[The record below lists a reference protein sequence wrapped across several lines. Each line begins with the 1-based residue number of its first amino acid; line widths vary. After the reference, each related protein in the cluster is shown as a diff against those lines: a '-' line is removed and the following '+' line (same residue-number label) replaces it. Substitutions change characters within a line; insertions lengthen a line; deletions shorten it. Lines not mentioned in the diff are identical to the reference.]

1 MNSSQYKQKI
11 MERKLTK
18 KELMVEMFPQTPTKS
33 DDEEG
38 KVEDKNEVESLLD
51 ETEIDEC
58 DVENMN
64 DLKEARERI
73 YGTSQATEMKRLYR
87 LFNKLNN

>member
-1 MNSSQYKQKI
+1 

-18 KELMVEMFPQTPTKS
+18 KELMEEMFPQNQTSLDIK
-33 DDEEG
+33 EG
-38 KVEDKNEVESLLD
+38 
-51 ETEIDEC
+51 EIDESEVENVLDEAGVTEY
-58 DVENMN
+58 DVEDMD

>member
-18 KELMVEMFPQTPTKS
+18 KELMEEMFPQNQTNLDIK
-33 DDEEG
+33 EG
-38 KVEDKNEVESLLD
+38 
-51 ETEIDEC
+51 EIDENEVGNILDEAEDDEC
-58 DVENMN
+58 DEESTN

-73 YGTSQATEMKRLYR
+73 YGKSQTTELRRLYR
-87 LFNKLNN
+87 LFNKING

>member
-18 KELMVEMFPQTPTKS
+18 KELMEEMFPQNQTNLDIKEGEI
-33 DDEEG
+33 DESE
-38 KVEDKNEVESLLD
+38 VEDLLD
-51 ETEIDEC
+51 EAGIDEC
-58 DVENMN
+58 DEGDID

-73 YGTSQATEMKRLYR
+73 YGTSQTTELKRLYR

>member
-18 KELMVEMFPQTPTKS
+18 KELMEEIFPQNQANLDIK
-33 DDEEG
+33 EG
-38 KVEDKNEVESLLD
+38 
-51 ETEIDEC
+51 EIDENEFDNILDEC
-58 DVENMN
+58 DEENTN

-73 YGTSQATEMKRLYR
+73 YGKSQTTELKRLYR
-87 LFNKLNN
+87 LFNKIK

>member
-18 KELMVEMFPQTPTKS
+18 KELMEEMFSQNQAKL
-33 DDEEG
+33 DIKEG
-38 KVEDKNEVESLLD
+38 
-51 ETEIDEC
+51 EIDENEFDNILDEC
-58 DVENMN
+58 DEENTN

-73 YGTSQATEMKRLYR
+73 YGTSQTTELKRLYR

>member
-18 KELMVEMFPQTPTKS
+18 KELMEEMFPQNQANLDIK
-33 DDEEG
+33 EG
-38 KVEDKNEVESLLD
+38 
-51 ETEIDEC
+51 EIDENEFENILDEC
-58 DVENMN
+58 DEENTN

-73 YGTSQATEMKRLYR
+73 YGKSQTTELKRLYR
-87 LFNKLNN
+87 LFNKIK

>member
-18 KELMVEMFPQTPTKS
+18 KELMEEMFPQNQVNLDIK
-33 DDEEG
+33 EG
-38 KVEDKNEVESLLD
+38 
-51 ETEIDEC
+51 EIDENEFENILDEC
-58 DVENMN
+58 DEENTN

-73 YGTSQATEMKRLYR
+73 YGKSQTTELKRLYR
-87 LFNKLNN
+87 LFNKING

>member
-18 KELMVEMFPQTPTKS
+18 KELMEEMFPQNQTNLDIK
-33 DDEEG
+33 EG
-38 KVEDKNEVESLLD
+38 
-51 ETEIDEC
+51 EIDENEF
-58 DVENMN
+58 ENILDEAEDDEYDEENTN

-73 YGTSQATEMKRLYR
+73 YGTSQATELKRLYR

>member
-18 KELMVEMFPQTPTKS
+18 KELMEEMFPQNQANLDIK
-33 DDEEG
+33 EG
-38 KVEDKNEVESLLD
+38 
-51 ETEIDEC
+51 EIDENEFENILDEC
-58 DVENMN
+58 DEENTN

-73 YGTSQATEMKRLYR
+73 YGKSQTTELKRLYR
-87 LFNKLNN
+87 LFNKING